1 LVLLIGAGLM
11 LRSLSALWRVNPGFD
26 PSHAITFNLSMPSSP
41 ATTSAQTRAR
51 LRRFDDKMTS
61 IPGVQAVSVTLGSR
75 PMIHDSSLPFWIE
88 GQPKPANDNEMH
100 QAMFYLVEAGFE
112 PAMGVTL
119 KRGRF
124 VTPQDNENAPVV
136 IDIDDVFAR
145 TWFPHENP
153 IGKRVNL
160 EQFHVQAEIVGVVG
174 HVKQWGPGTD
184 RKSAV
189 EAQFYYPFMQLP
201 PKLMRLSAN
210 GVAVVLRTHDDPA
223 AIMGSVRRAVSAFDP
238 GAVVYAVETM
248 NEVLAS
254 SMAARRLTMM
264 LLAAFATLA
273 LALSCIGMYGVLS
286 YLAGERTREI
296 GVRMALGA
304 QRRDIQ
310 RLILG
315 QGAKMAFAGVV
326 LGIFLALGLTHLM
339 SSQLFGITP
348 HDPLT
353 FAGVALIL
361 LLVALA
367 ACYLPARRAM
377 GVDPM
382 VALRHE

>member
-1 LVLLIGAGLM
+1 
-11 LRSLSALWRVNPGFD
+11 
-26 PSHAITFNLSMPSSP
+26 
-41 ATTSAQTRAR
+41 
-51 LRRFDDKMTS
+51 
-61 IPGVQAVSVTLGSR
+61 
-75 PMIHDSSLPFWIE
+75 
-88 GQPKPANDNEMH
+88 
-100 QAMFYLVEAGFE
+100 
-112 PAMGVTL
+112 
-119 KRGRF
+119 
-124 VTPQDNENAPVV
+124 
-136 IDIDDVFAR
+136 VFAR
-145 TWFPHENP
+145 TYFPNSDP
-153 IGKRVNL
+153 IG
-160 EQFHVQAEIVGVVG
+160 QHVHIAGFDVEAEIIGVVG
-174 HVKQWGPGTD
+174 HIRQWGPGND
-184 RKSAV
+184 AKNAI

-201 PKLMRLSAN
+201 PKLMSLSAS

-223 AIMGSVRRAVSAFDP
+223 TIMGSVRRAVSEFDP

-248 NEVLAS
+248 NEVLAN
-254 SMAARRLTMM
+254 SMAARRLSMI

-304 QRRDIQ
+304 QRRDIR
-310 RLILG
+310 RLILS
-315 QGAKMAFAGVV
+315 QGVKMALAGVA

-339 SSQLFGITP
+339 SSQLFGITA

-353 FAGVALIL
+353 FAGVALVL
-361 LLVALA
+361 LVVALA